1 MRIDLCGAAGSQTL
15 DIPERRGRLGDN
27 ALGVEPGG
35 GVHALGLV
43 MILKFVRQR
52 HCAHLKPA
60 LERARFAEQGQH
72 MRAEAADRAFLDG
85 DEKLMRRR
93 QSENEL
99 SVEGLGEARVGDGG
113 RQAASREFVRRLQG
127 LAEPRAER

>member
-1 MRIDLCGAAGSQTL
+1 ML
-15 DIPERRGRLGDN
+15 DVAKRRDRLGDN
-27 ALGVEPGG
+27 ALGVEPCG

-43 MILKFVRQR
+43 VILKFVRQR
-52 HCAHLKPA
+52 HGAHLEPV
-60 LERARFAEQGQH
+60 LERAGFAQQGQH
-72 MRAEAADRAFLDG
+72 MRAEAASRAFLNG

-99 SVEGLGEARVGDGG
+99 SVEGLGEARVGHGG

-127 LAEPRAER
+127 LAEPRAERQDRDPRAFA